1 MEQRN
6 NTVEAGEGLLN
17 KVERLVEKEKFK
29 KSFRILESIELS
41 GENFVRV
48 EMLKILCLAGL
59 KRYEEA
65 IVICESILEVI
76 FIEDVQE
83 TLIQLLRFIGRFSD
97 AENVQE
103 RFKNEEDIEEEIGK
117 FDEIMTEVSEQVD
130 ISIEEFKE
138 LFADKKRAK
147 EQLVILDAME
157 HKDITLYFPQMKN
170 ILKAKKPNYIVKTTL
185 LNLLKHHGITKKVV
199 VYKAEKKISMNPS
212 LEYDEHTEWVKCI
225 NKEVKN
231 IIGDNEEL
239 IGKVQIFC
247 AMLGLFAFPI
257 IFDEYSPKSWA
268 MASIIWLH
276 DNKGEEYTVEVED
289 TYKEEILNVINIINN
304 LVENAGEEYL

>member
-97 AENVQE
+97 AENVLE

-117 FDEIMTEVSEQVD
+117 FDEIITEVSEQVD

-138 LFADKKRAK
+138 LFADKKRVK
-147 EQLVILDAME
+147 EQLVILDAMK
-157 HKDITLYFPQMKN
+157 HKDITPYFPQIKN
-170 ILKAKKPNYIVKTTL
+170 ILKAKKPNYMVKTTL
-185 LNLLKHHGITKKVV
+185 LNLLKHHSITNKVV
-199 VYKAEKKISMNPS
+199 VYKADKKISINPS
-212 LEYDEHTEWVKCI
+212 LEYDEHTEWVKRI
-225 NKEVKN
+225 NEEVKS

-239 IGKVQIFC
+239 TEKVQTFC
-247 AMLGLFAFPI
+247 ATLGLFAFPI
-257 IFDEYSPKSWA
+257 VFDEYSPKSWA

-276 DNKGEEYTVEVED
+276 DNKDEEYTLEVED
-289 TYKEEILNVINIINN
+289 TYKEEVSNVMNIIDN